1 MGLPAGDR
9 YPPGAVTRLLI
20 TNDDGID
27 APGLL
32 PLARAMAPLGTVD
45 VVVPDRERSWI
56 SKAITRHEPITV
68 EKLTRDGVELNA
80 ISGYPADCVQIG
92 VHNLS
97 EEPPAMV
104 ISGVNVG
111 SNSGSAFISGSGTI
125 GAAVEAANT
134 GVPALAF
141 SARSE
146 GEWADWSAWAWS
158 SGSLSMWERLA
169 AIAADIVAAVL
180 AEGFPDGVDV
190 LSVNLPSGAD
200 LDTPRTVTRVASTRY
215 GRLFK
220 PAEASVMTH
229 AFDGLLEIR
238 GDADDTD
245 VAVVA
250 SGRVAIT
257 PVRVAV
263 TAPIGDG
270 LRRILETPRAGDR

>member
-1 MGLPAGDR
+1 M
-9 YPPGAVTRLLI
+9 TRLLI

-32 PLARAMAPLGTVD
+32 PLARAMRRLGSID

-68 EKLTRDGVELNA
+68 ETVIRGGIEVHA
-80 ISGYPADCVQIG
+80 VSGYPADCVQIG
-92 VHNLS
+92 VHNLTA
-97 EEPPAMV
+97 EPPSAV
-104 ISGVNVG
+104 VSGVNVG

-146 GEWADWSAWAWS
+146 GEWADWSAWAWTS
-158 SGSLSMWERLA
+158 RSLPMWERLA
-169 AIAADIVAAVL
+169 AIAADIVGTVL
-180 AEGFPDGVDV
+180 ARGFPGGVDV
-190 LSVNLPSGAD
+190 LSVNLPSDAD
-200 LDTPRTVTRVASTRY
+200 LNTPRTVTRVATTKY

-220 PAEASVMTH
+220 PAESSVMTH
-229 AFDGLLEIR
+229 AFDGLLEIV
-238 GDADDTD
+238 GDAAGTD
-245 VAVVA
+245 VDVVA

-270 LRRILETPRAGDR
+270 LRHALEVPTSTED